1 MKNSIYLDHNSTCPV
16 ADKVLSAMIPY
27 FTEHYGNASSKT
39 HAFGWIAEQAVEN
52 AQIQVAQLIH
62 AEKDEIVFTSG
73 ATESINLAIKGI
85 CASYGSKKNHIITCA
100 TEHSAVLDTLKVMEK
115 QGFEVS
121 ILPVN
126 RSGQIDL
133 EQLENSFTE
142 RTLMV
147 CLMHGN
153 NETGTLH
160 PVKEISKLAHEN
172 KVLFF
177 CDATQTAGKI
187 GIDVHEDE
195 IDLLCL
201 SAHKM
206 YGPKGVGALYVNNKR
221 NKIKLTPLIEGG
233 GQQNGIRSGTLNVP
247 GIVGLGKACEL
258 SALLAWDDGVK
269 ISRLRTIL
277 EQRLTLLPDT
287 FINGDIKNRLYNTTN
302 ICFRNKSASEVIKAL
317 KNVAVSNGSACAS
330 ASSRASHVLL
340 AMGLE
345 EKEAQSSLRFSFG
358 RNNTIEEVEEVIE
371 MITKL
376 YH

>member
-115 QGFEVS
+115 QGFEVT

-172 KVLFF
+172 NVLFF

-187 GIDVHEDE
+187 VIDVHEDE